1 MQGRE
6 KTVTIAVVL
15 TVADIA
21 VVNIYFG
28 AIWRAWGLNPWANA
42 APFALLAVWLA
53 AATVL
58 WIHISNDAH
67 RLLRECAMALPSD
80 PRSDSSELRRNNDV

>member
-1 MQGRE
+1 MQERE
-6 KTVTIAVVL
+6 KGLAIAVVL

-28 AIWRAWGLNPWANA
+28 TIWRAWDLDPWANA
-42 APFALLAVWLA
+42 AGSALLAVWLA

-58 WIHISNDAH
+58 WIHISND
-67 RLLRECAMALPSD
+67 RRPPLRECAMALPSD
-80 PRSDSSELRRNNDV
+80 PRPGSSELRRDNDV